1 MSNPKLALIPSGY
14 KGGKV
19 YSILPNNASGDFDFT
34 RQSIGTRVRK
44 DGLIEEAKTVGSI
57 TNELLYSEDYSQ
69 SQWSKI
75 RSTISTDQTLAPD
88 GTNTADKIIPTADNN
103 THRCDQVITLTN
115 NAVYTLSFY
124 VKEGGYNCIRASIG
138 QSSLT
143 FGSLASFNL
152 NTETVSITGTVR
164 DAQIQ
169 SIANNWY
176 RCSITM
182 DAGSTDRI
190 VIGLGNN
197 NSYSFAGD
205 TTSGVFMWG
214 AMVSEGALSDYIKTE
229 GTTETKTVETFTDV
243 PRLDWLNSNCP
254 SLLLESQRTNLV
266 LFSEQFS
273 STNWGSINTTITSD
287 TVISPN
293 GTMTANTLQRTSTSA
308 SYRSHNIS
316 KSASA
321 ITYTTSAF
329 IKKGS
334 DNYFS
339 MRAQGSYPSRAD
351 FRFRFDTEQIYYT
364 QAFSNFT
371 ILDYGVQNYSNGW
384 YRLHFTY
391 TSDAHT
397 NLSITFSPRS
407 TDGNIDNTDTSDNSF
422 AYVWGAQTE
431 VANYVSSYIKT
442 ETSTVTRLKDEC
454 LNGGDS
460 DLFDITEGTFFVDV
474 TPYDNEGANTT
485 YILLSDGSTLNRIIF
500 IFYGNF
506 NQVRFFLSSNAS
518 GSTVNYLSHFQSISF
533 NQKNK
538 LAITFKK
545 DELKCYANGSL
556 VHTISS
562 ALVPINLESL
572 DFSSSAQNLSFFE
585 GKVHD
590 IRIYDRVL
598 TEAEAI
604 ELTT

>member
-14 KGGKV
+14 KSGKV
-19 YSILPNNASGDFDFT
+19 YSILPNDASGDFDFT

-169 SIANNWY
+169 SIANDWY

-205 TTSGVFMWG
+205 TTSGIFMWG

-229 GTTETKTVETFTDV
+229 GTTETKRVETFTDV

-254 SLLLESQRTNLV
+254 CLLLEPERTNYATNNTSMDTYSNSVFGNNPNPTQTADYTIAPDGTLTATRLQTSKTGTNYSLISFPTTSNDGSGGGYYTASV
-266 LFSEQFS
+266 YVKSNTGSSQTIGFYGANSAPNTRTATTEWTRIQF
-273 STNWGSINTTITSD
+273 TGQRLGNTKYAYLGAI
-287 TVISPN
+287 N
-293 GTMTANTLQRTSTSA
+293 GTDDDID
-308 SYRSHNIS
+308 IS
-316 KSASA
+316 
-321 ITYTTSAF
+321 
-329 IKKGS
+329 
-334 DNYFS
+334 
-339 MRAQGSYPSRAD
+339 
-351 FRFRFDTEQIYYT
+351 
-364 QAFSNFT
+364 
-371 ILDYGVQNYSNGW
+371 
-384 YRLHFTY
+384 
-391 TSDAHT
+391 
-397 NLSITFSPRS
+397 
-407 TDGNIDNTDTSDNSF
+407 
-422 AYVWGAQTE
+422 VWGAQIELVDSYPSSLIYTE
-431 VANYVSSYIKT
+431 A
-442 ETSTVTRLKDEC
+442 STVTRLADVCSVTTPSGVKEIVETFLDDTT
-454 LNGGDS
+454 NT
-460 DLFDITEGTFFVDV
+460 ITTI
-474 TPYDNEGANTT
+474 PST
-485 YILLSDGSTLNRIIF
+485 Y
-500 IFYGNF
+500 
-506 NQVRFFLSSNAS
+506 
-518 GSTVNYLSHFQSISF
+518 
-533 NQKNK
+533 
-538 LAITFKK
+538 
-545 DELKCYANGSL
+545 
-556 VHTISS
+556 TIS
-562 ALVPINLESL
+562 
-572 DFSSSAQNLSFFE
+572 E
-585 GKVHD
+585 GKIKKV
-590 IRIYDRVL
+590 IM
-598 TEAEAI
+598 T
-604 ELTT
+604 